1 MPMQY
6 RDFDLDAF
14 DYEENAD
21 GERFSVRVANSPA
34 GQQRLSDAEQ
44 VPNLP
49 NLRSQLRQ
57 LERRSLDLGEMIDL
71 GEQLAQ
77 LLLPARV
84 RWMLDRSRDRLDP
97 GEGLRIRLRLDSY
110 ALSDCP
116 GSICMSPDPTPR
128 PTSEVRK
135 DSWSSTGECRWCG
148 TS

>member
-44 VPNLP
+44 VPILP

-71 GEQLAQ
+71 GK
-77 LLLPARV
+77 LLNPCMQKMGALKAY
-84 RWMLDRSRDRLDP
+84 
-97 GEGLRIRLRLDSY
+97 GFQGDSDINT
-110 ALSDCP
+110 L
-116 GSICMSPDPTPR
+116 
-128 PTSEVRK
+128 
-135 DSWSSTGECRWCG
+135 
-148 TS
+148 